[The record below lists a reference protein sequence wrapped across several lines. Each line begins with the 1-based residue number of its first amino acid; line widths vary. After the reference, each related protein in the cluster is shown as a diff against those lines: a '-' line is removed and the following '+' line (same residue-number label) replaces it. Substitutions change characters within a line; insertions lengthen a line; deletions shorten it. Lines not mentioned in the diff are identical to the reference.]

1 MAGSDESGLRLRL
14 TRDVQGV
21 RGFAGRAWQRW
32 WVRWLVYLGGVG
44 LIAAIGLYVAVS
56 RDMPS
61 IDKLRTYQPPLPTNV
76 RGNDGEPIQSYARE
90 RRVELS
96 YPEFPPLLVRA
107 YLAAE
112 DRTFFEHGGVDY
124 PGIIS
129 ALITNFR
136 NDGRPVGASTITQQ
150 VAKNLLL
157 TNEVSYVRKAR
168 EALLAYRIEDAL
180 SKEQILELYLNQ
192 IFLGRNAYGVQAA
205 ARAYFGKD
213 LKDLS
218 LGQFAYLA
226 ILPKGPA
233 NYTPERNMDRA
244 LYRRNWALGE
254 MLRNDFI
261 TPAQHQ
267 AAVAEPLG
275 AVPNFQRAEAN
286 VGG

>member
-32 WVRWLVYLGGVG
+32 WVRWIVYLGGVG
-44 LIAAIGLYVAVS
+44 LIAAIGLYIAVS

-76 RGNDGEPIQSYARE
+76 RGVDGEPIQSYARE

-124 PGIIS
+124 PGIVS

-157 TNEVSYVRKAR
+157 TNEVSYVTGRRAR
-168 EALLAYRIEDAL
+168 RCWPTGSRTRFRRSRSSSSISTRYSSAGTHMACRRRRAPISARI
-180 SKEQILELYLNQ
+180 
-192 IFLGRNAYGVQAA
+192 
-205 ARAYFGKD
+205 
-213 LKDLS
+213 
-218 LGQFAYLA
+218 
-226 ILPKGPA
+226 
-233 NYTPERNMDRA
+233 
-244 LYRRNWALGE
+244 
-254 MLRNDFI
+254 
-261 TPAQHQ
+261 
-267 AAVAEPLG
+267 
-275 AVPNFQRAEAN
+275 
-286 VGG
+286 